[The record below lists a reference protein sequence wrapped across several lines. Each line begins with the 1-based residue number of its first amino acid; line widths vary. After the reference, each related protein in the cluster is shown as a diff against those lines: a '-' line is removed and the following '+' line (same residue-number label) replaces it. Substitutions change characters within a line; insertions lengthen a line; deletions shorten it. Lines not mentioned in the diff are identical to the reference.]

1 MQNMKALLQRH
12 KKKKEEKDK
21 KKKGALSSPSSPDES
36 EEVTRMAS
44 LSIIEVPGT
53 LPNLSFLFTSQQSN
67 QSTVQITLLMLSFF
81 STYVRL

>member
-1 MQNMKALLQRH
+1 VLDIVGRTTYIKANMKALLQRH

-44 LSIIEVPGT
+44 ACLT
-53 LPNLSFLFTSQQSN
+53 F
-67 QSTVQITLLMLSFF
+67 
-81 STYVRL
+81 